1 MYEMSCHFSK
11 CDLFICFLRA
21 NCNRFLFSPFF
32 VLFTTKVQIFWEGHK
47 KAFTYNLTLLFLTND
62 KKERNFCDLPRIS
75 ELYYN
80 PVHSGS
86 LIFYGLV
93 RSSPHGAL
101 GSVVGFLASFL
112 TSLTIWVSRTD
123 DDCKVLKWIHQGM
136 NFFRSGRIIFYSVTP
151 LAGGQG
157 GL

>member
-1 MYEMSCHFSK
+1 ME
-11 CDLFICFLRA
+11 DG
-21 NCNRFLFSPFF
+21 P
-32 VLFTTKVQIFWEGHK
+32 
-47 KAFTYNLTLLFLTND
+47 
-62 KKERNFCDLPRIS
+62 NFCDFPRIS
-75 ELYYN
+75 ELYYY

-93 RSSPHGAL
+93 GSSPHGAV

-136 NFFRSGRIIFYSVTP
+136 NFFDSGRNIYFSVMV
-151 LAGGQG
+151 LAGGPG

>member
-1 MYEMSCHFSK
+1 ME
-11 CDLFICFLRA
+11 DA
-21 NCNRFLFSPFF
+21 P
-32 VLFTTKVQIFWEGHK
+32 
-47 KAFTYNLTLLFLTND
+47 
-62 KKERNFCDLPRIS
+62 NFCDLPRIS
-75 ELYYN
+75 ELKYY

-123 DDCKVLKWIHQGM
+123 DDSKVLKWIHQGM
-136 NFFRSGRIIFYSVTP
+136 NFFKSGRNIYFSVML
-151 LAGGQG
+151 LAGGPG